1 MVQRES
7 IDERLDEMSKTI
19 GEVSSRISK
28 VAPFLKNFIVDS
40 NIPTSIQV
48 IYRHFDETRVLRE
61 KKENLEA
68 QLRGINEK
76 INTLKRKVE
85 EKNSEMSEFLRS
97 VDVVDEDSFIE
108 KNKTIERQ
116 NYLDK
121 TIAEKKEYIQLRVG
135 LGDSYY
141 KFIESVKSSS
151 QEENHQKLDGASKR
165 LSELNIEKDQLLQTI
180 GETKTQVDYLV
191 NNEDMSK
198 QQTELEIRSTKN

>member
-1 MVQRES
+1 MEDASKKREEVFKEWSSWLVERDLDRHLSPLATEKIGDKVSAIKVRMVQRES

-85 EKNSEMSEFLRS
+85 
-97 VDVVDEDSFIE
+97 
-108 KNKTIERQ
+108 
-116 NYLDK
+116 
-121 TIAEKKEYIQLRVG
+121 
-135 LGDSYY
+135 
-141 KFIESVKSSS
+141 
-151 QEENHQKLDGASKR
+151 
-165 LSELNIEKDQLLQTI
+165 
-180 GETKTQVDYLV
+180 
-191 NNEDMSK
+191 
-198 QQTELEIRSTKN
+198 